1 MTGRENATFEG
12 ELVKW
17 LLIDNSAKRADALVE
32 CHLGAARAWHFQKPM
47 GPGFLSKRPA
57 GRAGPMGLPLHYRL
71 ANRESSRL
79 VTFDSKTSS
88 NIVLC
93 HLEPHGVP
101 GDHAS
106 NYFLA
111 WPW

>member
-1 MTGRENATFEG
+1 MEEQVSSG
-12 ELVKW
+12 
-17 LLIDNSAKRADALVE
+17 DNRVIHCVAFGAPAPNQ
-32 CHLGAARAWHFQKPM
+32 LGAARAWHFQKPT
-47 GPGFLSKRPA
+47 GPGLLSKRPA
-57 GRAGPMGLPLHYRL
+57 GRAGPTGLPLHCRL